1 MSAQIM
7 LSTFNGEA
15 FLEAQLDSLLE
26 QDFSAVDIII
36 RDDGSTDRTPQI
48 LLGYSTI
55 HRNIHVS
62 LGRNI
67 GYVKSFF
74 TLLAQASPDADFFA
88 FCDQDDIWMSDKVS
102 CAVEFLQE
110 RPSTIPLAVCGGATI
125 VNSELGELG
134 QLPPPRKPLSFLNAL
149 VECPLLG
156 CTLVINRATREL
168 LLRAVPERAYS
179 HDWWVYLL
187 VSAFGEILYDPRPR
201 LLYRQHPANYF
212 GSCPQLSLRRPFQCS
227 TLLLRQWQQ
236 SLLRFLR
243 QGSQQ
248 MVMQQAREFHHIY
261 RCLLPSN
268 CLRELEHFLGSQD
281 SLLSRIDYAW
291 RGSAHRHSAF
301 STLIMKLLV
310 AAKRL

>member
-1 MSAQIM
+1 MSVQIM

-26 QDFSAVDIII
+26 QDFPAVDIII

-48 LLGYSTI
+48 LLGYAAA

-74 TLLAQASPDADFFA
+74 TLLAQASPAADFYA
-88 FCDQDDIWMSDKVS
+88 FCDQDDIWIPDKLTR
-102 CAVEFLQE
+102 AVELLQE
-110 RPSTIPLAVCGGATI
+110 RPSAVPLAVCGGATI

-134 QLPPPRKPLSFLNAL
+134 QLPPPRKPFSFANAL
-149 VECPLLG
+149 VDCPVLG
-156 CTLVINRATREL
+156 CTLVLNRATREL
-168 LLRAVPERAYS
+168 LLRVLPERAYS

-187 VSAFGEILYDPRPR
+187 VSAFGEILYDPRPS
-201 LLYRQHPANYF
+201 LLYRQHQANYF
-212 GSCPQLSLRRPFQCS
+212 GSCPQPSLKRPFQS
-227 TLLLRQWQQ
+227 SALLLRQWQQ
-236 SLLRFLR
+236 SLLRFLK

-248 MVMQQAREFHHIY
+248 MVMRQAREFHHIY

-268 CLRELEHFLGSQD
+268 CLRELEHFLGSQN
-281 SLLSRIDYAW
+281 SLLSKLNYAW
-291 RGSAHRHSAF
+291 RGSAHRQSVF
-301 STLIMKLLV
+301 STLTMKLLV
-310 AAKRL
+310 VAKRL